1 MEGEEVSQK
10 CFHFNVGGCLFSIP
24 LNRLAGFQE
33 SVLWKEAFSLSRFQD
48 SRLFIDRDGC
58 TFRHLH
64 YYIHTAKLASSCAS
78 EVNLLSEQASVLNLT
93 SLLEAL
99 ENFKTGKH
107 YLRARPVDAH
117 VSERAS
123 VNYWKTRICNTK
135 LPELIRSPVST
146 GLHDKAPL
154 GLIGTPL
161 LDTDEEVHFC
171 FLLLDLVKKYPSLVN
186 EDNLLWLCEE
196 VVIIECGCSEFRFI
210 ANYLHTENILLP
222 DKFTDYEILTN
233 EADILGLS
241 ELIQAVK
248 EHKQNS
254 GIDCDYYSV
263 NKQDT
268 SPSSLPACASRPLYV
283 MVLELLVKYPDSAL
297 GQLHVD
303 SNLEGSKVYITGKGV
318 IFQHA
323 RNWLGTS
330 RLPLT
335 ENISELSELCKYVD
349 KQDNAYRAM
358 KDAIREYLISRK
370 ETAVQDS
377 EIRSL
382 EMRGKAWTA
391 SIENVTVY
399 QIVKIYIGTHW
410 YATYLK
416 TLLKYPELLS
426 NFKKVRWIAFGQSL
440 YIQGDGQMF
449 RHILNFL
456 RVGRLLLPSEFKEW
470 PLLCHE
476 VEEYQISVL
485 SEALYQCS
493 AYRMWYKCSESG
505 SKVSFSSGGS
515 FDGFKEDEA
524 EIEELKYE
532 EQLNDFAEEY
542 NRPQKTD
549 GQDTL
554 DLYRRAASPYWDCK
568 PPTTMQS
575 QSTKTL
581 SYPISS
587 TPHTSSEAVPQ
598 KRAAK
603 YAVEPE
609 VQSKAQLAAP
619 LKKLVRLVENWGA
632 NTSECM
638 SSSFPAGRSTS
649 KGSTSLSFNTPL
661 AHAFLGEHFPS
672 DRGILQVLNTTGF
685 STCFSKQVFEEYL
698 KRGSAMH
705 SLADARKCRN
715 KSKYTG
721 VVRAPKVELRAYGDP
736 LLQRLH
742 HDKTCASLLTGNL
755 LNGKMFRKSKKL
767 RQAEKPLT
775 CSGCIIRV
783 EHPPV
788 VVNPSSESFR
798 ESVIYTVNTAHSGA
812 CPHMH
817 LDERKDLPDIAFI
830 HFNLTYEE
838 ILYAR
843 ECHRFLTGLILD
855 SKRLEDSEEATM
867 KIANL
872 VNLLWNQKE
881 IHDQVL
887 QWIKFTLLFARRY
900 NDCIE
905 ILLRGFCKSAV
916 LFPDEDST
924 LYSLHKD

>member
-1 MEGEEVSQK
+1 MEYTSITGYNNRKKSSMEGEDVSQK

-64 YYIHTAKLASSCAS
+64 YYINTAKLASSCAT

-93 SLLEAL
+93 SLLQAL
-99 ENFKTGKH
+99 ENLKTGKH
-107 YLRARPVDAH
+107 YLRARPVDVH
-117 VSERAS
+117 ISERAS

-196 VVIIECGCSEFRFI
+196 AAIIECGCT
-210 ANYLHTENILLP
+210 NYLHTENIVLP

-248 EHKQNS
+248 EHRQNS

-263 NKQDT
+263 NNQDT
-268 SPSSLPACASRPLYV
+268 SPSSLPECAARPLYI

-297 GQLHVD
+297 GQLHVE
-303 SNLEGSKVYITGKGV
+303 SNLEGSKLYITGTGV
-318 IFQHA
+318 IFQHV
-323 RNWLGTS
+323 RNWLGTC

-349 KQDNAYRAM
+349 KQDNAYQAM
-358 KDAIREYLISRK
+358 KDAIKEYLRSRK
-370 ETAVQDS
+370 ETAQDS
-377 EIRSL
+377 EIRYL
-382 EMRGKAWTA
+382 EMREKAWTA

-399 QIVKIYIGTHW
+399 QIIKIYIGTHW

-440 YIQGDGQMF
+440 YIKGDGQMF

-456 RVGRLLLPSEFKEW
+456 RVGRLLLPSEFN
-470 PLLCHE
+470 
-476 VEEYQISVL
+476 
-485 SEALYQCS
+485 
-493 AYRMWYKCSESG
+493 ESG
-505 SKVSFSSGGS
+505 SEASFSSGGS
-515 FDGFKEDEA
+515 HDGFKEDEA
-524 EIEELKYE
+524 EIEEVKYE
-532 EQLNDFAEEY
+532 EQLKDFTEEY
-542 NRPQKTD
+542 NRPQETD

-554 DLYRRAASPYWDCK
+554 DLYKRAASPYWVYK

-575 QSTKTL
+575 QSTETL
-581 SYPISS
+581 ACPRSS
-587 TPHTSSEAVPQ
+587 TPHTSSEAIPQ
-598 KRAAK
+598 KREAK
-603 YAVEPE
+603 YALESE
-609 VQSKAQLAAP
+609 VQSKDELAAP
-619 LKKLVRLVENWGA
+619 LKKLVRLVENWGT
-632 NTSECM
+632 NTNECVP
-638 SSSFPAGRSTS
+638 SSFSAGRSTS
-649 KGSTSLSFNTPL
+649 KGSTNMSFNTPL

-672 DRGILQVLNTTGF
+672 DRGILRAAGF

-705 SLADARKCRN
+705 CLADGRKCGN

-721 VVRAPKVELRAYGDP
+721 FVGAPKVELGAYGDP

-742 HDKTCASLLTGNL
+742 HDKACAPMLTGNL
-755 LNGKMFRKSKKL
+755 LNGKVFKKSKKFQ
-767 RQAEKPLT
+767 RAEKQLP

-788 VVNPSSESFR
+788 VGNHSSESFR
-798 ESVIYTVNTAHSGA
+798 ESVIYTVKTAHS
-812 CPHMH
+812 
-817 LDERKDLPDIAFI
+817 DIAFV

-843 ECHRFLTGLILD
+843 ECHRFLTGIILD

-872 VNLLWNQKE
+872 VNLLW
-881 IHDQVL
+881 V
-887 QWIKFTLLFARRY
+887 
-900 NDCIE
+900 
-905 ILLRGFCKSAV
+905 G
-916 LFPDEDST
+916 
-924 LYSLHKD
+924 